1 MIQWPTEKEI
11 DQEKRLITEK
21 KIGEQR
27 KDVIYILYQKKR
39 GLIRK
44 KIIFF
49 FEGL

>member
-1 MIQWPTEKEI
+1 MTNRKGDWPGEKI
-11 DQEKRLITEK
+11 DEQEK

-44 KIIFF
+44 KIIIF